1 MGLSCL
7 AKKMSGLGKGLDLIF
22 MENNTESENTPI
34 TLNLDELEANK
45 DQPRTDFDDELLK
58 ELADSVAKH
67 GIIQPIVVKPL
78 SSGKYK
84 IIAGERRYRA
94 SKMAGLKE
102 VPVIIRDISDS
113 EIMELALVENLQ
125 RENLS
130 ALEEAKGYKSLMD
143 NYGMTQS
150 EVAESVGK
158 SRPYVANTVRLLNLP
173 KNVIER
179 LENGAITAGHARA
192 MLALSNENDFE
203 RALKTTIS
211 QGLNVRQLEQLIKKM
226 TFREIEKPKS
236 FKTIKSDVFYKKIE
250 SDLQKKL
257 KHKIKIVSGKRKKG
271 TVQIEF
277 LGEEDLSNIYKMLLG

>member
-1 MGLSCL
+1 M

-34 TLNLDELEANK
+34 TLKLDELEANK
-45 DQPRTDFDDELLK
+45 QQPRNDFDDEALK
-58 ELADSVAKH
+58 ELADSIAKH
-67 GIIQPIVVKPL
+67 GIIQPIVVKPI

-94 SKMAGLKE
+94 SKMAGLTE
-102 VPVIIRDISDS
+102 VPVIVKDISDS

-125 RENLS
+125 RENLT
-130 ALEEAKGYKSLMD
+130 ALEEAKGYQSLMD
-143 NYGMTQS
+143 NYGLTQA
-150 EVAESVGK
+150 EVAETVGK

-173 KNVIER
+173 ENV
-179 LENGAITAGHARA
+179 LEKLESGEITAGHARA
-192 MLALSNENDFE
+192 MLTLSNSDDFD

-236 FKTIKSDVFYKKIE
+236 FMTIKSDVFYKKIE